1 MAEQKDNSLMRA
13 HAVLYKISKAVSY
26 LGMAMTLL
34 MMLMI
39 VVDVILRFAFNKP
52 ILGSVEIASYML
64 SIIAFTAI
72 PFVESEEGH
81 IVIPLLF
88 DQFPEKVR
96 LLVNTL
102 TGIIGLGLLVLI
114 ALASFLL
121 AVEYLHRGKVTQVL
135 SIPLYPFVFI
145 AALCISLYAITLIV
159 NAIKYIYL
167 NR

>member
-1 MAEQKDNSLMRA
+1 MT
-13 HAVLYKISKAVSY
+13 HGVLYKIGKSISY
-26 LGMAMTLL
+26 VGMAMTVL

-39 VVDVILRFAFNKP
+39 VVDVILRFALNKP
-52 ILGSVEIASYML
+52 ILGTVELASYML

-88 DQFPEKVR
+88 DRFPKTAR
-96 LLVNTL
+96 LWINTMISAV
-102 TGIIGLGLLVLI
+102 GSGLLVLI
-114 ALASFLL
+114 GLGSFLL
-121 AVEYLHRGKVTQVL
+121 GVEYLDRGKVSQVL
-135 SIPLYPFVFI
+135 SMPLYPFVFI
-145 AALCISLYAITLIV
+145 AAFCISLCAMALIL

>member
-1 MAEQKDNSLMRA
+1 MRT
-13 HAVLYKISKAVSY
+13 HGVLYKIGKSISY
-26 LGMAMTLL
+26 VGMAMTVI

-39 VVDVILRFAFNKP
+39 VVDVVLRFALNKP
-52 ILGSVEIASYML
+52 ILGSVELASYML

-72 PFVESEEGH
+72 PFVESEERH

-88 DQFPEKVR
+88 DRFPEKVR
-96 LLVNTL
+96 LFVNTM
-102 TGIIGLGLLVLI
+102 ISAIGAGLLVLI
-114 ALASFLL
+114 GLGSFFLAT
-121 AVEYLHRGKVTQVL
+121 EYLHRGKVTQVL

-145 AALCISLYAITLIV
+145 AAFCISLCAIALIL